1 MEKEGIFVSREKEG
15 YREILQ
21 DILEFSSG
29 RRMLS
34 IKEVSAYTGIA
45 DYRAIKKR
53 FAFEDSYISAFVLA
67 RALAG
72 GAQS

>member
-1 MEKEGIFVSREKEG
+1 MSREKAG

-34 IKEVSAYTGIA
+34 IKEVSAYTGIV
-45 DYRAIKKR
+45 DYRALKKR
-53 FAFEDSYISAFVLA
+53 FSFVDNYISAFALA
-67 RALAG
+67 QTLAG
-72 GAQS
+72 GGGPG

>member
-1 MEKEGIFVSREKEG
+1 MSREKAG

-21 DILEFSSG
+21 DILEFSNG

-45 DYRAIKKR
+45 DYRTIKKR
-53 FAFEDSYISAFVLA
+53 FPFEDNYISVFVLA
-67 RALAG
+67 RHMAG
-72 GAQS
+72 GIPA

>member
-1 MEKEGIFVSREKEG
+1 MSREKDG

-21 DILEFSSG
+21 DVLEFSCG

-34 IKEVSAYTGIA
+34 IKEVSTYTGIA

-53 FAFEDSYISAFVLA
+53 FHFEDNYISAFALA
-67 RALAG
+67 RSLVG
-72 GAQS
+72 GVAT